1 MSNKYL
7 RFFFFLLITFICLS
21 VDKIVAQ
28 DYNRSGVDL
37 IDENPPVYN
46 SESVL
51 KTGEWYNLS
60 VTESGIY
67 KIDYEDL
74 VSMGIEPSSIDPRK
88 IGIYFNGNGIVP
100 EDNGIDRHDDLFEND
115 IFVSGQND
123 GVFNTEDYVLFYGTS
138 ATKWKYNVFSS
149 RFEHEIN
156 PYSDTSYYF
165 ICMNQTSAGKRISTK
180 AQSGLEPNKY
190 FNQFLDYQYH
200 ENDSINLMLSGRQ
213 WYGEEFSVSDA
224 NKQFN
229 FVFPDLVKER
239 KAYLRFELV
248 ARSIAEDV
256 YCIVKANGETLYDS
270 IKFARLSADSQIHGR
285 EINKNAEFTSETDNI
300 TISIPF
306 IAQDGSSRAWL
317 NYLRINAWRGL
328 VYHDEPFFFRNPESV
343 GNSAVSTF
351 SIAGASANLK
361 LWDITNPLKP
371 VEQQFDMLSD
381 SLKFTVETDTLHE
394 FLLLDNQDF
403 KTVSAF
409 QKIPNQNLHL
419 INQCDMLII
428 ADLQFIQEA
437 NEIKNIHWDEDGLEC
452 IVVDIDQIYNEFGCG
467 TPDVTALRDFIRMV
481 YNKSEKNLKYVLLF
495 GDASYDYRDRVSGN
509 TNFVPTY
516 QSTSSLI
523 DTRSFL
529 SDDYFG
535 LMDVAEGE
543 DMVGSL
549 DLGIGRLPVSNR
561 EEARIVV
568 DKIKKYIASG
578 EDNVGEWRN
587 NITFVADDGNGNL
600 HLDQAETLSKQIDTA
615 RFEMNVGKIYTDAY
629 KRVSVTG
636 GYRFPDANKA
646 LHEDIEEGSLII
658 NYTGHGGI
666 TGLTD
671 EKLFT
676 IADISSLTNA
686 ERMPFFITATCEFSR
701 FDNPKFVSAGERL
714 LMQPNGGAIAM
725 MTTTRV
731 AFSHSNFA
739 LNRKLYYAIFDR
751 ADVEFKRLGDIIRLA
766 KTPANEN
773 INNFTLLGDP
783 ALRLN
788 YPSKKIMTTKFNGQV
803 PVSGADTV
811 HAMSGIALEGKI
823 VDFEGVEVSDFNGYL
838 DIKMFD
844 KKTTYRTL
852 ANDQSSSNAVNFN
865 YFNKLLYKGRVSV
878 VNGKFKSD
886 FLLPK
891 DISFNYG
898 NAKISYYAYDTTTY
912 DDATGAYSNLMVGG
926 TDESVA
932 VDENGPEITLFLN
945 NGDFVSGD
953 TILPDPMMFARITDP
968 QGVNYLGTSIG
979 RDIIL
984 TVNNQTADEVK
995 LNSYFKPDI
1004 DNFSS
1009 GSLMYDLS
1017 GLSLGSYTLEI
1028 KAWDLHNN
1036 SSVKTVEFVIALYD
1050 DLSVSQVFNYP
1061 NPFKDETSFTF
1072 HHNQPDGLF
1081 DIEIEV
1087 FTIAGDWITTLT
1099 TKVETVASK
1108 SLPVFWNGLDHNGK
1122 QIKPG
1127 TYVYRMLITDEDG
1140 RHSEINQRFVKIR

>member
-1 MSNKYL
+1 MFNRYL
-7 RFFFFLLITFICLS
+7 RFFFYLFLFLLSLS
-21 VDKIVAQ
+21 VDIVNAQ
-28 DYNRSGVDL
+28 ENTKSFSEL
-37 IDENPPVYN
+37 ADENPPVYN
-46 SESVL
+46 AESVL
-51 KTGEWYNLS
+51 KTGNWYKLS
-60 VTESGIY
+60 IIESGIY
-67 KIDYEDL
+67 KIDYEAL
-74 VSMGIEPSSIDPRK
+74 VKMGVEPASIDPRK
-88 IGIYFNGNGIVP
+88 IGIYFNGNGILP
-100 EDNGIDRHDDLFEND
+100 EDNGHVRHDDLFEND
-115 IFVSGQND
+115 IFVSGQAD
-123 GVFNTEDYVLFYGTS
+123 GIFNSDDYILFYGSS
-138 ATKWKYNVFSS
+138 ATKWKHNVFSS

-156 PYSDTSYYF
+156 PYSDTSFYF
-165 ICMNQTSAGKRISTK
+165 ICLNQISAGKRISTK
-180 AQSGLEPNKY
+180 AQSSLQPTKY

-213 WYGEEFSVSDA
+213 WYGEEFSIGDA

-229 FVFPDLVKER
+229 FIFPDLVKER

-285 EINKNAEFTSETDNI
+285 ETNKNAEFESETDNI
-300 TISIPF
+300 NISIPF

-317 NYLRINAWRGL
+317 NYLRLNAWRWL
-328 VYHDEPFFFRNPESV
+328 IYHNKPLFFRNPESV

-351 SIAGASANLK
+351 SIANAPAFLR

-371 VEQQFDMLSD
+371 VDQQFSLQSD
-381 SLKFTVETDTLHE
+381 SLKFTIETDTLHE
-394 FLLLDNQDF
+394 YILIDDKDF
-403 KTVSAF
+403 KQFVTA

-419 INQCDMLII
+419 LSSCDMLII
-428 ADLQFIQEA
+428 TDMQFISEA
-437 NEIKNIHWDEDGLEC
+437 NEIKNIHWEEDALEC
-452 IVVDIDQIYNEFGCG
+452 IVVDIEQIYNEFGCG
-467 TPDVTALRDFIRMV
+467 SPDITALRDFIRMV

-495 GDASYDYRDRVSGN
+495 GDASYDYRDRITGN

-535 LMDVAEGE
+535 LMDFTEGE
-543 DMVGSL
+543 DMIGSL
-549 DLGIGRLPVSNR
+549 DLGIGRLPVSNS
-561 EEARIVV
+561 EDARVV
-568 DKIKKYIASG
+568 VNKIKQYIASG
-578 EDNVGEWRN
+578 NDNTGEWRN

-636 GYRFPDANKA
+636 GFRFPDANKA

-686 ERMPFFITATCEFSR
+686 EKMPFFITATCEFSR

-788 YPSKKIMTTKFNGQV
+788 YPSKNIITTKFNGQI
-803 PVSGADTV
+803 PISAADTV
-811 HAMSGIALEGKI
+811 HAMSGIAVEGKI
-823 VDFEGVEVSDFNGYL
+823 VDYEGVEVIDFNGYL

-852 ANDQSSSNAVNFN
+852 ANDQSSNAVNFN

-878 VNGKFKSD
+878 VNGVFKAN

-891 DISFNYG
+891 DLSFNYG
-898 NAKISYYAYDTTTY
+898 NAKISYYAFDTTTY

-926 TDESVA
+926 IDETVA
-932 VDENGPEITLFLN
+932 VDENGPEIEMYLN
-945 NGDFVSGD
+945 KGDFVSGD
-953 TILPDPMMFARITDP
+953 TILPDPLLFARITDP

-984 TVNNQTADEVK
+984 TINNQTADEVN
-995 LNSYFKPDI
+995 LNSYFQPDI

-1009 GSLMYDLS
+1009 GSLVFDLS
-1017 GLSLGSYTLEI
+1017 ELPLGSYTLEI

-1036 SSVKTVEFVIALYD
+1036 SSIKSIEFVIATNS
-1050 DLSVSQVFNYP
+1050 DLSVAQVFNYP
-1061 NPFKDETSFTF
+1061 NPFKDETAFTF
-1072 HHNQPDGLF
+1072 HHNQQDGLF
-1081 DIEIEV
+1081 DVEIEV
-1087 FTIAGDWITTLT
+1087 FTISGDWVTTLAAR
-1099 TKVETVASK
+1099 VESVASQ
-1108 SLPVFWNGLDHNGK
+1108 SLPVYWNGKDHNG
-1122 QIKPG
+1122 QPIDSG
-1127 TYVYRMLITDEDG
+1127 TYVYRMLITDNEG
-1140 RHSEINQRFVKIR
+1140 RRSEVNQRFVIVR

>member
-1 MSNKYL
+1 MFNRYL
-7 RFFFFLLITFICLS
+7 RFFFYLFLFLVSLS
-21 VDKIVAQ
+21 VDIVNAQ
-28 DYNRSGVDL
+28 ENTKSFSEL
-37 IDENPPVYN
+37 ADENPPVYN
-46 SESVL
+46 AESVL
-51 KTGEWYNLS
+51 KTGNWYKLS
-60 VTESGIY
+60 VIESGIY
-67 KIDYEDL
+67 KITHQDL
-74 VSMGIEPSSIDPRK
+74 INIGVEPASIDPRK
-88 IGIYFNGNGIVP
+88 IGIYFNGNGILP
-100 EDNGIDRHDDLFEND
+100 EDNGHVRHDDLFEND
-115 IFVSGQND
+115 IFVSGQAD
-123 GVFNTEDYVLFYGTS
+123 GIFNSDDYILFYGSS
-138 ATKWKYNVFSS
+138 ATKWKHNVFSS

-156 PYSDTSYYF
+156 PYSDTSFYF
-165 ICMNQTSAGKRISTK
+165 ICLNQISAGKRISTK
-180 AQSGLEPNKY
+180 AQSSLQPTKY
-190 FNQFLDYQYH
+190 FDQFLDYQYH

-213 WYGEEFSVSDA
+213 WYGEEFSIGDA

-229 FVFPDLVKER
+229 FTFPDLVKER

-285 EINKNAEFTSETDNI
+285 ETNKNAEFESETDNI
-300 TISIPF
+300 NISIPF

-317 NYLRINAWRGL
+317 NYLRLNAWRWL
-328 VYHDEPFFFRNPESV
+328 IYHNKPLFFRNPESV

-351 SIAGASANLK
+351 SIANAPAFLR

-371 VEQQFDMLSD
+371 VDQQFSLQSD
-381 SLKFTVETDTLHE
+381 SLKFTIETDTLHE
-394 FLLLDNQDF
+394 YILIDDKDF
-403 KTVSAF
+403 KQFVTA

-419 INQCDMLII
+419 LSSCDMLII
-428 ADLQFIQEA
+428 TDMQFISEA
-437 NEIKNIHWDEDGLEC
+437 NEIKNIHWEEDALEC
-452 IVVDIDQIYNEFGCG
+452 IVVDIEQIYNEFGCG
-467 TPDVTALRDFIRMV
+467 SPDITALRDFIRMV

-495 GDASYDYRDRVSGN
+495 GDASYDYRDRITGN

-535 LMDVAEGE
+535 LMDFTEGE
-543 DMVGSL
+543 DMIGSL
-549 DLGIGRLPVSNR
+549 DLGIGRLPVSNS
-561 EEARIVV
+561 EDARVV
-568 DKIKKYIASG
+568 VNKIKQYIASG
-578 EDNVGEWRN
+578 NDNTGEWRN

-636 GYRFPDANKA
+636 GFRFPDANKA

-686 ERMPFFITATCEFSR
+686 EKMPFFITATCEFSR

-788 YPSKKIMTTKFNGQV
+788 YPSKNIITTKFNGQI
-803 PVSGADTV
+803 PISAADTV
-811 HAMSGIALEGKI
+811 HAMSGIAVEGKI
-823 VDFEGVEVSDFNGYL
+823 VDYEGVEVIDFNGYL

-852 ANDQSSSNAVNFN
+852 ANDQSSNAVNFN

-878 VNGKFKSD
+878 VNGVFKAN

-891 DISFNYG
+891 DLSFNYG
-898 NAKISYYAYDTTTY
+898 NAKISYYAFDTTTY

-926 TDESVA
+926 TDETVA
-932 VDENGPEITLFLN
+932 VDENGPEIEMYLN
-945 NGDFVSGD
+945 KGDFVSGD
-953 TILPDPMMFARITDP
+953 TILPDPLLFARITDP

-984 TVNNQTADEVK
+984 TINNQTADEVN
-995 LNSYFKPDI
+995 LNSYFQPDI

-1009 GSLMYDLS
+1009 GSLVFDLS
-1017 GLSLGSYTLEI
+1017 ELPLGSYTLEI

-1036 SSVKTVEFVIALYD
+1036 SSIKSIEFVIATNS
-1050 DLSVSQVFNYP
+1050 DLSVAQVFNYP
-1061 NPFKDETSFTF
+1061 NPFKDETAFTF
-1072 HHNQPDGLF
+1072 HHNQQDGLF
-1081 DIEIEV
+1081 DVEIEV
-1087 FTIAGDWITTLT
+1087 FTISGDWVTTLAAR
-1099 TKVETVASK
+1099 VESVASQ
-1108 SLPVFWNGLDHNGK
+1108 SLPVYWNGKDHNG
-1122 QIKPG
+1122 QPIDSG
-1127 TYVYRMLITDEDG
+1127 TYVYRMLITDSEG
-1140 RHSEINQRFVKIR
+1140 RRSEVNQRFVIVR

>member
-1 MSNKYL
+1 
-7 RFFFFLLITFICLS
+7 
-21 VDKIVAQ
+21 
-28 DYNRSGVDL
+28 
-37 IDENPPVYN
+37 
-46 SESVL
+46 
-51 KTGEWYNLS
+51 
-60 VTESGIY
+60 
-67 KIDYEDL
+67 
-74 VSMGIEPSSIDPRK
+74 
-88 IGIYFNGNGIVP
+88 
-100 EDNGIDRHDDLFEND
+100 
-115 IFVSGQND
+115 
-123 GVFNTEDYVLFYGTS
+123 
-138 ATKWKYNVFSS
+138 
-149 RFEHEIN
+149 
-156 PYSDTSYYF
+156 
-165 ICMNQTSAGKRISTK
+165 
-180 AQSGLEPNKY
+180 
-190 FNQFLDYQYH
+190 
-200 ENDSINLMLSGRQ
+200 
-213 WYGEEFSVSDA
+213 
-224 NKQFN
+224 
-229 FVFPDLVKER
+229 
-239 KAYLRFELV
+239 
-248 ARSIAEDV
+248 
-256 YCIVKANGETLYDS
+256 
-270 IKFARLSADSQIHGR
+270 
-285 EINKNAEFTSETDNI
+285 
-300 TISIPF
+300 
-306 IAQDGSSRAWL
+306 
-317 NYLRINAWRGL
+317 
-328 VYHDEPFFFRNPESV
+328 
-343 GNSAVSTF
+343 
-351 SIAGASANLK
+351 
-361 LWDITNPLKP
+361 
-371 VEQQFDMLSD
+371 
-381 SLKFTVETDTLHE
+381 
-394 FLLLDNQDF
+394 
-403 KTVSAF
+403 
-409 QKIPNQNLHL
+409 
-419 INQCDMLII
+419 
-428 ADLQFIQEA
+428 
-437 NEIKNIHWDEDGLEC
+437 
-452 IVVDIDQIYNEFGCG
+452 
-467 TPDVTALRDFIRMV
+467 
-481 YNKSEKNLKYVLLF
+481 
-495 GDASYDYRDRVSGN
+495 
-509 TNFVPTY
+509 
-516 QSTSSLI
+516 
-523 DTRSFL
+523 
-529 SDDYFG
+529 
-535 LMDVAEGE
+535 
-543 DMVGSL
+543 
-549 DLGIGRLPVSNR
+549 
-561 EEARIVV
+561 
-568 DKIKKYIASG
+568 
-578 EDNVGEWRN
+578 
-587 NITFVADDGNGNL
+587 
-600 HLDQAETLSKQIDTA
+600 
-615 RFEMNVGKIYTDAY
+615 
-629 KRVSVTG
+629 
-636 GYRFPDANKA
+636 
-646 LHEDIEEGSLII
+646 
-658 NYTGHGGI
+658 
-666 TGLTD
+666 
-671 EKLFT
+671 
-676 IADISSLTNA
+676 
-686 ERMPFFITATCEFSR
+686 
-701 FDNPKFVSAGERL
+701 
-714 LMQPNGGAIAM
+714 
-725 MTTTRV
+725 
-731 AFSHSNFA
+731 
-739 LNRKLYYAIFDR
+739 
-751 ADVEFKRLGDIIRLA
+751 
-766 KTPANEN
+766 
-773 INNFTLLGDP
+773 
-783 ALRLN
+783 
-788 YPSKKIMTTKFNGQV
+788 MTTKFNGQV